1 MAPGALA
8 LFLGRTRSG
17 ACRDKSAGEADPHP
31 TSCLS
36 PGSVLCGQSGAHQGL
51 EVTCGLAAPR
61 CVEGAHNS
69 QKPKAGAPLCS
80 AAEAAVQEAIAGCT
94 GWCLERCPTIPRR
107 LPTSSDGPSGK
118 VGRVSCTESLAAVC
132 YPLGQRRRYPGPARQ
147 GTHKALTCPAGGG
160 EAAAGEDPRRGA
172 QPAGTIAAGRPAVRA
187 RAAQSPR
194 GRAPRDARWPAAA
207 GSGPT
212 WAPRANTKRFLL
224 LQSKSGPAGSRPETA
239 RRGDAGLGLGARKG
253 RDPCPPAPPHCLGPT
268 EGW

>member
-1 MAPGALA
+1 MPSATPSAAEVCTQSPPPPPPPAVHTPLGSRSAREGHNRGSICRGACLLPAGSRRNRDRRVGEGSQPPMAPGALA

-94 GWCLERCPTIPRR
+94 GWCLE
-107 LPTSSDGPSGK
+107 
-118 VGRVSCTESLAAVC
+118 VGRGWAWLAHW
-132 YPLGQRRRYPGPARQ
+132 G
-147 GTHKALTCPAGGG
+147 
-160 EAAAGEDPRRGA
+160 
-172 QPAGTIAAGRPAVRA
+172 
-187 RAAQSPR
+187 
-194 GRAPRDARWPAAA
+194 
-207 GSGPT
+207 
-212 WAPRANTKRFLL
+212 F
-224 LQSKSGPAGSRPETA
+224 
-239 RRGDAGLGLGARKG
+239 GLR
-253 RDPCPPAPPHCLGPT
+253 
-268 EGW
+268 EI